1 MYNVHC
7 LYEQTDICQT
17 YKQTYGQTY
26 RQTHGQKYEKI
37 PSGAEPTLAQNPGYV
52 AKMEGSVQQRGGKTG
67 QQLNVKY
74 I

>member
-52 AKMEGSVQQRGGKTG
+52 AGMTDIALES
-67 QQLNVKY
+67 
-74 I
+74 